1 MADLLDS
8 FDLTEWLEW
17 SRQWVLT
24 QVLVPE
30 NLIQL
35 MLIIVLGA
43 VSLLLAPRLK
53 AASEL
58 RRAKSAIALQGL
70 FTTIQ
75 SIAFPLCWLVL
86 QWLAVLISSSANWPN
101 NLLMITVSLL
111 SAWTLIKALSLQI
124 RNQAV
129 ASLLALGAWSAAAL
143 NILGLL
149 EPTIELLD
157 GVAMTLGETRFS
169 LLSVIKAILALSLLL
184 WAATAASAVLEQRI
198 RRISGITPS
207 VQVLFAKLLKIALIT
222 IAVFAGLSSVG
233 IDLTA
238 FTVVGGAI
246 GVGLGFGLQK
256 IFANLVSGIILL
268 LDKSIKPGDVIT
280 VGTTYGAV
288 NSLGARYVSVLTR
301 DGIEHLIPNEE
312 VITQRVENW
321 SHSDSL
327 IRLRKLIGV
336 HYKSDVRKAMQLCIE
351 AANNVPRVLSDPPVV
366 CLVRDFGD
374 SAVNLELRFW
384 ICDPHNGRAS
394 VISDIML
401 NIWDK
406 FHEHG
411 IEIPYP
417 QRDVHLYAQQLT
429 PEEEAL
435 KAAHPIPGPSPCR

>member
-1 MADLLDS
+1 MTSLLERIDLAH
-8 FDLTEWLEW
+8 WLEW
-17 SRQWVLT
+17 AEHWIESR
-24 QVLVPE
+24 VLVADILAQLL
-30 NLIQL
+30 LITL
-35 MLIIVLGA
+35 LGGL
-43 VSLLLAPRLK
+43 SLALAPRIRK
-53 AASEL
+53 AAEVQ
-58 RRAKSAIALQGL
+58 RAKRAPTFQGL
-70 FTTIQ
+70 FIALE
-75 SIAFPLCWLVL
+75 SVAFPLAWLIL
-86 QWLAVLISSSANWPN
+86 LWLAVLIVSSANWPN
-101 NLLMITVSLL
+101 NLLVISVSLL

-124 RNQAV
+124 QNQAL
-129 ASLLALGAWSAAAL
+129 ASLLAVCAWTIAAL

-149 EPTIELLD
+149 EPTTALLD
-157 GVAMTLGETRFS
+157 SAAITLGETRFS
-169 LLSVIKAILALSLLL
+169 LLSVIKAIIALSLLL
-184 WAATAASAVLEQRI
+184 WMATAASSVFEQRI
-198 RRISGITPS
+198 RRITSITPS
-207 VQVLFAKLLKIALIT
+207 VQVLFAKLLKIALVT
-222 IAVFAGLSSVG
+222 VAVLAGLGSVG

-336 HYKSDVRKAMQLCIE
+336 HYKSDVRKAMQLCLD
-351 AANNVPRVLSDPPVV
+351 AANDTPRVLSDPPPV

-384 ICDPHNGRAS
+384 IGDPHNGRAS

-401 NIWDK
+401 NIWDQ

-417 QRDVHLYAQQLT
+417 QRDVHLY
-429 PEEEAL
+429 P
-435 KAAHPIPGPSPCR
+435 R